1 MKGALLLLHFL
12 LDAAERGEQTALVTL
27 TDVVGRSSR
36 APGSLMAVREDGEYR
51 GSFSGG
57 CIEAAVVAE
66 ARRVMAA
73 GNAERIRFGSGSP
86 FIDIRL
92 PCGGGVDLLITPNP
106 DPLVLRAA
114 VETLQDRR
122 STSLD
127 ASLHGSL
134 AVAEAST
141 RSSVWTDDV
150 FSSIHHPDLALII
163 AGQGAETEALA
174 RQATAY
180 GAAATLLVPLDGHA
194 HGQTAGDGRL
204 VLLKTPASHPGI
216 SVDPY
221 SAIIL
226 LFHDHDWETD
236 LLSWA
241 VRSPAFFVG
250 AMGSQLTHATRV
262 GRLRSAGL
270 SQRQIDRVV
279 SPIGLIPSV
288 RDPDSLGISIL
299 GHVVS
304 EHLKLASH
312 ANTGRH
318 QTD

>member
-1 MKGALLLLHFL
+1 MKGALPLLHFL
-12 LDAAERGEQTALVTL
+12 LDAAERGERTALVTL

-36 APGSLMAVREDGEYR
+36 APGSLMAVREGGDYR

-73 GNAERIRFGSGSP
+73 GHAARIRFGSGSP

-122 STSLD
+122 SISLD

-194 HGQTAGDGRL
+194 QFQTVEDSRL
-204 VLLKTPASHPGI
+204 VLLKTPASDPEVV
-216 SVDPY
+216 VDPY

-226 LFHDHDWETD
+226 LFHDHDWEVD
-236 LLSWA
+236 LLPWA
-241 VRSPAFFVG
+241 ITSPAFFVG
-250 AMGSQLTHATRV
+250 AMGSRATHTARIE
-262 GRLRSAGL
+262 RLRSSGL
-270 SQRQIDRVV
+270 PQHMIERVRA
-279 SPIGLIPSV
+279 PLGLISSV
-288 RDPDSLGISIL
+288 RDPDNLGLSIL
-299 GHVVS
+299 SHVARS
-304 EHLKLASH
+304 YLAINS
-312 ANTGRH
+312 R
-318 QTD
+318 Q